1 MVGGQA
7 ETTTDISRVYVL
19 FSVKGQRKGF
29 ESKMTFF
36 SSSYSLPEV
45 PFETAVR

>member
-29 ESKMTFF
+29 ENKMTFF
-36 SSSYSLPEV
+36 HLPTV
-45 PFETAVR
+45 FLKCHLRLQ